1 MIPAISSLGAKPA
14 RRAGTLLVAGFLGI
28 FAVLLIPLPTF
39 VLDLLITVNVSIS
52 LLILLSTLS
61 ANRPLDFSTFPTVI
75 LFTALFRLS
84 LNVASTRLILLEG
97 NAGSII
103 RSFGDFVVGGNYV
116 VGTVVFLI
124 LIVIQ
129 FAVITKGQNRI
140 AEVAARFTL
149 DAMPGKQ
156 MAIDA
161 DLNAGIISNEEAKE
175 RRQDIGRES
184 EFYGAMDGAGKF
196 VRGDAVAG
204 LIITAI
210 NILGGIL
217 IGSIQRGMTVGQAME
232 TYTVLTVGDGLVSQ
246 IPGLIVSIAAGILVT
261 KAASKVDLQEEI
273 SEQLAGE
280 ERTLFLAGLVLWA
293 IALVPGFPFIPF
305 SILGTGLIIFSRRKK
320 HPASP
325 ESSEVEGEEEE
336 DAHRSE
342 EEELEDL
349 LRVDRLGIE
358 IGYRLIP
365 IVDPGK
371 HGGLLDHIASMR
383 KQFAS
388 ASGMVVPPIRVK
400 DNIQLEPNEYR
411 ILLMGQEIG
420 KGELRAGQYLAI
432 DPTGNAPAIEGTDTV
447 EPAFGLPAKWITE
460 GQKEQAEI
468 MGYTVI
474 EAPNVLVTHL
484 TELLKTVA
492 HEVLSRE
499 DVQALLDNL
508 EKTAPTIVKDTVPNI
523 LSVSLVQRLLSNL
536 LKEQVPIR
544 NLALILEA
552 ASDAYGETK
561 DLGQVTEAVRLRL
574 ARAITEP
581 LIDREGTLHVATI
594 DPALEGSIAQ
604 ALTGA
609 NQPGGGAAVLEQGA
623 LGRFVETTAVILAE
637 LVTKG
642 HPPVL
647 VTRAALRPLLA
658 EAILG
663 AVPGSAVL
671 SYQEISHLKKIDVI
685 SQIGLEGAA
694 A

>member
-1 MIPAISSLGAKPA
+1 MITAVPTLSKNPLQRK
-14 RRAGTLLVAGFLGI
+14 AGTMLVVAFLGI

-39 VLDLLITVNVSIS
+39 LMDLLITVNVSIS

-97 NAGSII
+97 DAGSII

-175 RRQDIGRES
+175 RREDIARES

-217 IGSIQRGMTVGQAME
+217 IGSIQRGMSVGQAMQ

-273 SEQLAGE
+273 SEQIAGE

-293 IALVPGFPFIPF
+293 IAIVPGFPFVPF
-305 SILGTGLIIFSRRKK
+305 SILGTGLILYSRRKK
-320 HPASP
+320 TPGQEGP
-325 ESSEVEGEEEE
+325 EVEEEE
-336 DAHRSE
+336 DEGPQSE
-342 EEELEDL
+342 EEELEEL

-371 HGGLLDHIASMR
+371 HGGLLEHIASMR
-383 KQFAS
+383 KQFA
-388 ASGMVVPPIRVK
+388 ASTGMVVPPIRVK

-484 TELLKTVA
+484 TELLKNVS

-508 EKTAPTIVKDTVPNI
+508 KKTAPTIVQDTVPGV
-523 LSVSLVQRLLSNL
+523 LSVSQVQRLLSNL

-552 ASDAYGETK
+552 ASDTFADTK
-561 DLGQVTEAVRLRL
+561 DLGQVTEQVRLRL
-574 ARAITEP
+574 SRAITEP
-581 LIDREGTLHVATI
+581 LVDKDGTLHVATI
-594 DPALEGSIAQ
+594 DPKLEGSIAQ

-609 NQPGGGAAVLEQGA
+609 GQPGGGGVLEQGA
-623 LGRFVETTAVILAE
+623 LGRFVETTAEILAE
-637 LVTKG
+637 LVKQG